1 MTAIQNGKTTDIG
14 VVRHCALFKLLDDE
28 QFAHIEPR
36 LHMIELAA
44 GEVLYSEGAPADT
57 VSIVIEGALEA
68 IKMSQLGGD
77 ETILSEFGSGDVI
90 GEMALLS
97 DRTRS
102 ASIRAQTKTR
112 LASFQRSV
120 YGALERQRTDIALT
134 IMKSV
139 GRIMAQRLQD
149 TSADL
154 ADVCA

>member
-1 MTAIQNGKTTDIG
+1 MSTDVI
-14 VVRHCALFKLLDDE
+14 RHCPLFALLDDE
-28 QFAHIEPR
+28 QFAHIENR
-36 LHMIELAA
+36 LHLVELSA

-57 VSIVIEGALEA
+57 VSIVIDGALEA
-68 IKMSQLGGD
+68 VKMSALGGE
-77 ETILSEFGSGDVI
+77 ETVLSEFGSGDVI

-102 ASIRAQTKTR
+102 ASIRAQSATR
-112 LASFQRSV
+112 LASFQRAV
-120 YGALERQRTDIALT
+120 YGALERQRPDIAMV

-139 GRIMAQRLQD
+139 ARILAQRLQD